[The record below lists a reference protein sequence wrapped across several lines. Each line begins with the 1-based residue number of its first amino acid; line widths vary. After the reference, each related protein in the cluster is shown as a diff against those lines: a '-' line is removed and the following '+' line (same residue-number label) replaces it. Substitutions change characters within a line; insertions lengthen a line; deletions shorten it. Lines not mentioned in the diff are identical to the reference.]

1 MGQRRTCLR
10 HKGHCSKKNKE
21 MNMTHNSNGFTLVFI
36 RNAKKEGLAKAKA
49 RQLTNFVLDED
60 YAPIQVEEDMFLL
73 RGRAS
78 GALKHRDVF
87 GHCPES
93 EMAALFQDEKSD

>member
-1 MGQRRTCLR
+1 
-10 HKGHCSKKNKE
+10 